1 MGILIAALVDF
12 TKHTNC
18 FFFLKKKCGL
28 ARVPFA
34 WNIQVVWDLTAQLR
48 DSGLAALASF
58 GHILPFNE

>member
-18 FFFLKKKCGL
+18 FPFLFFFSKKCGL

-34 WNIQVVWDLTAQLR
+34 WNIQVVWDLQPSTGLR
-48 DSGLAALASF
+48 INRAGIFWAYSSF
-58 GHILPFNE
+58 